1 MSNVSSDFTNKI
13 KAWASYEKKSKEL
26 KDEMNKLNETKEQ
39 LALELIHYM
48 KENNL
53 DKTAIN
59 LGGNK
64 IYYHEDSQ
72 YNNLTFNFLKECL
85 NIYFNND
92 SQKVEKLMDF
102 IKSKRTRTNK
112 PILKSV
118 PKKK

>member
-13 KAWASYEKKSKEL
+13 KAWASYEKKYKEM
-26 KDEMNKLNETKEQ
+26 KEEMNQLNDTKEQ
-39 LALELIHYM
+39 LAQELIYYM

-53 DKTAIN
+53 EKTALN

-92 SQKVEKLMDF
+92 SQKVDKLMEF

-112 PILKSV
+112 PTLKSV

>member
-1 MSNVSSDFTNKI
+1 MSSVSSDFTNKI

-39 LALELIHYM
+39 LAQELIHYM

-59 LGGNK
+59 FGGNK
-64 IYYHEDSQ
+64 IYYHEESQ

-85 NIYFNND
+85 NSYFNND
-92 SQKVEKLMDF
+92 AQKVDKLMEF
-102 IKSKRTRTNK
+102 IKSKRSRTNK
-112 PILKSV
+112 PTLKSV